1 VRISAKS
8 RNEEREICM
17 EEELLE
23 QILASYKGERSELV
37 PILQEVQE
45 NLGYLPEKAMQNI
58 ARFTGV
64 PESHVYSVASFYAQ
78 FRTLPLGKKRVAVCR
93 GTACHIRGAP
103 HVLHEIEASIHLKE
117 GETSEDLEY
126 TLETVACIGCCALAP
141 CIRVNKDVTGDMTP
155 EKARKLFNGN
165 KNSGGRNRVE

>member
-1 VRISAKS
+1 MEIQ
-8 RNEEREICM
+8 EE
-17 EEELLE
+17 
-23 QILASYKGERSELV
+23 ILNDIFASYRGDRGEII

-45 NLGYLPEKAMQNI
+45 NLGYLPEKVMTDI
-58 ARFTGV
+58 ARFIKV

-78 FRTLPLGKKRVAVCR
+78 FRLLPLGRKRVAVCR

-103 HVLHEIEASIHLKE
+103 EILKTIEKTIGLKE

-141 CIRVNKDVTGDMTP
+141 CIRVNTEVHGEMTP
-155 EKARKLFNGN
+155 QKAEKLFSV
-165 KNSGGRNRVE
+165 K

>member
-1 VRISAKS
+1 
-8 RNEEREICM
+8 M

-23 QILASYKGERSELV
+23 QILASYKGQRNELV

-45 NLGYLPEKAMQNI
+45 NLGYLPEQVMQDI

-64 PESHVYSVASFYAQ
+64 PESHVYSVASFYSQ
-78 FRTLPLGKKRVAVCR
+78 FRTLPLGRRRIAVCR

-103 HVLHEIEASIHLKE
+103 QILREIEKSIDLKE

-141 CIRVNKDVTGDMTP
+141 CIRVNKDVSGDMTP
-155 EKARKLFNGN
+155 EKARELLKEDEHGNG
-165 KNSGGRNRVE
+165 GHGVE

>member
-1 VRISAKS
+1 
-8 RNEEREICM
+8 M

-23 QILASYKGERSELV
+23 QILASFRGDRGELV
-37 PILQEVQE
+37 PLLQEVQD
-45 NLGYLPEKAMQNI
+45 NLGYLPEKSMFDI
-58 ARFTGV
+58 ARFIGV

-78 FRTLPLGKKRVAVCR
+78 FRLLPLGRKRIAVCR

-103 HVLHEIEASIHLKE
+103 QILGAVEEAVGIKE

-141 CIRVNKDVTGDMTP
+141 CIRINQEVSGDMTP
-155 EKARKLFNGN
+155 EKAKAVLAV
-165 KNSGGRNRVE
+165 KEEGGADAE

>member
-1 VRISAKS
+1 
-8 RNEEREICM
+8 M

-23 QILASYKGERSELV
+23 QILASYKGERNELV

-45 NLGYLPEKAMQNI
+45 NLGYLPEQLMQHI
-58 ARFTGV
+58 ARFVGV

-78 FRTLPLGKKRVAVCR
+78 FRTLPLGKRRVAVCR

-103 HVLHEIEASIHLKE
+103 QILHEIEESIHLKE

-141 CIRVNKDVTGDMTP
+141 CIRINKDVTGDMTS
-155 EKARKLFNGN
+155 EKAKEIFKGNGN
-165 KNSGGRNRVE
+165 GGKRAG

>member
-1 VRISAKS
+1 
-8 RNEEREICM
+8 M

-23 QILASYKGERSELV
+23 EIFALYEGTRNELV

-45 NLGYLPEKAMQNI
+45 NLGYLPEEVMQDI
-58 ARFTGV
+58 ARFVGV

-78 FRTLPLGKKRVAVCR
+78 FRTMPLGKKRVAVCR

-103 HVLHEIEASIHLKE
+103 QILHEIEETIHLKE

-141 CIRVNKDVTGDMTP
+141 CIRVNKDVAGEMTP
-155 EKARKLFNGN
+155 EKAKGFFHGDGNGN
-165 KNSGGRNRVE
+165 GGDRAE

>member
-1 VRISAKS
+1 
-8 RNEEREICM
+8 M

-23 QILASYKGERSELV
+23 QIFASYEGDRKELV

-45 NLGYLPEKAMQNI
+45 NLGYLPEEVMQDI
-58 ARFTGV
+58 ARFVGV

-103 HVLHEIEASIHLKE
+103 QILHEIEESIHLKE

-141 CIRVNKDVTGDMTP
+141 CIKVNKDVTGDMTP
-155 EKARKLFNGN
+155 EKTKKLFNGN
-165 KNSGGRNRVE
+165 ENGNGGKRAG

>member
-1 VRISAKS
+1 
-8 RNEEREICM
+8 M
-17 EEELLE
+17 EDELLDD
-23 QILASYKGERSELV
+23 ILASFKGERNELV

-45 NLGYLPEKAMQNI
+45 NLGYLPEQVMQYI

-78 FRTLPLGKKRVAVCR
+78 FRTLPLGRRRIAVCR

-103 HVLHEIEASIHLKE
+103 HILNMIERTIGLKE
-117 GETSEDLEY
+117 GETSDDLEY

-141 CIRVNKDVTGDMTP
+141 CIRVNREVSGEMTP
-155 EKARKLFNGN
+155 EKSKALFIM
-165 KNSGGRNRVE
+165 KDNRGQDVE